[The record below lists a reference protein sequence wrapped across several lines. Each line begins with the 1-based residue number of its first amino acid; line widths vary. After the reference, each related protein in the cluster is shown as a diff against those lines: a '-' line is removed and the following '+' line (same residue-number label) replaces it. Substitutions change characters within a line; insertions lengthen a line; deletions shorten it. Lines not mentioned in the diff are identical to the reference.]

1 MTNKITQ
8 QEIDALESIGELAKE
23 FRAEAEA
30 EEKRVTELE
39 HWADL
44 QLTYQANIDRTK
56 QTLLGL
62 LMSDFS
68 NNSMIKFYMDD
79 LNEFFEGLEEVLQK
93 IDSLT

>member
-1 MTNKITQ
+1 MSNKIPKKD
-8 QEIDALESIGELAKE
+8 IDALEEIREFAREAK
-23 FRAEAEA
+23 AEAEA
-30 EEKRVTELE
+30 EEKRVNELE
-39 HWADL
+39 HLADL

-79 LNEFFEGLEEVLQK
+79 LNEFFEGLEEVLRK